1 MNDDKG
7 SENIYYNSDDKE
19 IEQYQNKVRAI
30 VVKVNYLEK
39 ILNFAFGIA
48 LIIYVYSKIFKNE
61 SGASKDFKT
70 QIDFNKNIYIE
81 SLDGKKFK
89 SDEEKFFF

>member
-1 MNDDKG
+1 MG
-7 SENIYYNSDDKE
+7 
-19 IEQYQNKVRAI
+19 
-30 VVKVNYLEK
+30 LT
-39 ILNFAFGIA
+39 
-48 LIIYVYSKIFKNE
+48 YVYSKIFKNE